1 MVTTMKIMTMTAMMI
16 LTIASG
22 RRMLMTMAVVRSR
35 IAAVM
40 TTCARS
46 CMCMHFTML
55 GMKILIT
62 FCTFYIPVFTFD
74 VYMGNC
80 ALHVFL

>member
-1 MVTTMKIMTMTAMMI
+1 MKIMTMTAMMI

-35 IAAVM
+35 TAAVM

-46 CMCMHFTML
+46 CMCCDDDMRAVMYVL
-55 GMKILIT
+55 
-62 FCTFYIPVFTFD
+62 
-74 VYMGNC
+74 
-80 ALHVFL
+80 